1 MLHPLSFTSHS
12 HRGFS
17 PVATRCLKAENRFPR
32 FALASQSESSRETVE
47 TVVLEQFED
56 VLMVRGLQPS
66 SDGFPEGLIDQRFLA
81 LCQSRTLTISTL
93 PACF

>member
-1 MLHPLSFTSHS
+1 
-12 HRGFS
+12 
-17 PVATRCLKAENRFPR
+17 LKRLTLLQPDEKSKRHW
-32 FALASQSESSRETVE
+32 
-47 TVVLEQFED
+47 VLVQFED

-81 LCQSRTLTISTL
+81 LGQPRPLTISTL